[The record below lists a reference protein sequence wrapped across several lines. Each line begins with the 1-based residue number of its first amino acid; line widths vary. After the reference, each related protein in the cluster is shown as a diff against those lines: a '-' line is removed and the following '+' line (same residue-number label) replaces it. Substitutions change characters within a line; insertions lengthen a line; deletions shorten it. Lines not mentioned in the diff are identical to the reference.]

1 MDYEQDYLT
10 GLWTRQAMYAYYQSL
25 EPGSRIHFMFL
36 DVDNFKIVNDIYGHS
51 EGDALLVN
59 IAGIL
64 RRGAPAAHAVRM
76 GGDEFVLIFPEETS
90 REELCRIAAGII
102 ERVQSKEGAEQILTN
117 ISMSIGILYDEK
129 VGMTLE
135 ETLLKSDMA
144 MYHAKDNGK
153 GQYVVFSDIA
163 DIVLGELDMEK
174 KQQQALAN
182 QEFEVRYA
190 PIVMAQTPRL
200 YMAQAYVVWNM
211 ADGRCRGQEE
221 FLPLFNKN
229 GFIAELNAWVIEKVF
244 QDIAASRKKKV
255 CLDRVGVRI
264 SRLQL
269 LKGNLLP
276 WLEKLLHDY
285 KVKAEEIELEIDE
298 SAFTRGKEEM
308 FASIKALHKCGFRI
322 SLTGVGA
329 DFASLRYWD
338 MLPIDTLKF
347 QREYLQHALKSYKGR
362 RIMKTLMAVGR
373 ELKMDIAADGVIS
386 REDIMYLIEC
396 GCNAVGGEY
405 FSEPLNME
413 GFQQYVKAN
422 LRTEM
427 LVVEFPF
434 WTDFAAVDSTKRAIP
449 SGNGIHLTEGI
460 STNWGGV
467 LFDGGE
473 VRENVLELPPELLAS
488 DSYTVCM
495 WIKPLELSG
504 WSSVLYARYSNGFM
518 SLVPYTADRSSVY
531 RVHQDNFVNYFHDI
545 LIRMVQRNKW
555 SFLCM
560 TYDAVTGMGRL
571 YLNGRLA
578 GVAEDIPQLPACRE
592 ILLGGDPF
600 QQSFHGYVSGL
611 IFCDSVMT
619 ETEIG
624 DLYHDF
630 CNDPGFVGDVEKFW
644 MDEDKSAPFG

>member
-1 MDYEQDYLT
+1 MEYEQDYLT
-10 GLWTRQAMYAYYQSL
+10 GLWTRQAMYTYYQSL

-36 DVDNFKIVNDIYGHS
+36 DVDNFKIVNDIYGHN

-64 RRGAPAAHAVRM
+64 RKNAPMAHGIRM
-76 GGDEFVLIFPEETS
+76 GGDEFVLIFPGETS
-90 REELCRIAAGII
+90 REALCGIAADII
-102 ERVQSKEGAEQILTN
+102 ARVQSKEGAEHILTN
-117 ISMSIGILYDEK
+117 VSMSIGILYDEK
-129 VGMTLE
+129 VEETLE
-135 ETLLKSDMA
+135 DTLLKSDMA

-153 GQYVVFSDIA
+153 GRYVVFNDIA
-163 DIVLGELDMEK
+163 EIVLGELEMEK
-174 KQQQALAN
+174 KQQQALSN
-182 QEFEVRYA
+182 REFEVRYT

-221 FLPLFNKN
+221 FLPLFVKN
-229 GFIAELNAWVIEKVF
+229 GFATELNAWVIERVL
-244 QDIAASRKKKV
+244 QDIAASKGKKGSPDK
-255 CLDRVGVRI
+255 VGVRI

-269 LKGNLLP
+269 LNGSFLP
-276 WLEKLLHDY
+276 WLEGLMHDY
-285 KVKAEEIELEIDE
+285 RVKAEELELEIDE

-308 FASIKALHKCGFRI
+308 FANIRALHKSGFRI
-322 SLTGVGA
+322 SITGVGR

-347 QREYLQHALKSYKGR
+347 QREYLQHALRNPKGR

-373 ELKMDIAADGVIS
+373 EMKMDIVADGVTS

-405 FSEPLNME
+405 FSRPL
-413 GFQQYVKAN
+413 GASDFLDYVRKN

-427 LVVEFPF
+427 RVTEFPF
-434 WTDFAAVDSTKRAIP
+434 WTDYAAVDSSMQAAP
-449 SGNGIHLTEGI
+449 SGTGVHLAEGI
-460 STNWGGV
+460 SANWGGV

-473 VRENVLELPPELLAS
+473 VRENVLKLPSDLLAS
-488 DSYTVCM
+488 DSYTICLWM
-495 WIKPLELSG
+495 KPLELNG
-504 WSSVLYARYSNGFM
+504 WSSVLYARYNSGFM
-518 SLVPYTADRSSVY
+518 SLVPYTPDRSSVY
-531 RVHQDNFVNYFHDI
+531 RVHQDDFVNQFHDI

-555 SFLCM
+555 SFLCV
-560 TYDAVTGMGRL
+560 TFDAVTGVGRL

-578 GVAEDIPQLPACRE
+578 GEAEDIPQLPACKE

-600 QQSFHGYVSGL
+600 QQSFRGYVSGL

-619 ETEIG
+619 ETEIK
-624 DLYHDF
+624 DLYQDF
-630 CNDPGFVGDVEKFW
+630 CKDPGFAGDVEKF
-644 MDEDKSAPFG
+644 

>member
-1 MDYEQDYLT
+1 MEYEQDYLT
-10 GLWTRQAMYAYYQSL
+10 GLWTRQAMYTYYQSL

-36 DVDNFKIVNDIYGHS
+36 DVDNFKIVNDIYGHN

-64 RRGAPAAHAVRM
+64 RKNAPMAHGIRM
-76 GGDEFVLIFPEETS
+76 GGDEFVLIFPGETS
-90 REELCRIAAGII
+90 REALCGIAADII
-102 ERVQSKEGAEQILTN
+102 ARVQSKEGAEHILTN
-117 ISMSIGILYDEK
+117 VSMSIGILYDEK
-129 VGMTLE
+129 VEETLE
-135 ETLLKSDMA
+135 DTLLKSDMA

-153 GQYVVFSDIA
+153 GRYVVFNDIA
-163 DIVLGELDMEK
+163 EIVLGELEMEK
-174 KQQQALAN
+174 RQQQALSN
-182 QEFEVRYA
+182 REFEVRYT

-221 FLPLFNKN
+221 FLPLFVKN
-229 GFIAELNAWVIEKVF
+229 GFATELNAWVIERVL
-244 QDIAASRKKKV
+244 QDIAASKGKKGSPDK
-255 CLDRVGVRI
+255 VGVRI

-269 LKGNLLP
+269 LNGSFLP
-276 WLEKLLHDY
+276 WLEGLMHDY
-285 KVKAEEIELEIDE
+285 RVKAEELELEIDE

-308 FASIKALHKCGFRI
+308 FANIRALHKSGFRI
-322 SLTGVGA
+322 SITGVGL

-347 QREYLQHALKSYKGR
+347 QREYLQHALRNPKGR

-373 ELKMDIAADGVIS
+373 EMKMDIVADGVTS

-405 FSEPLNME
+405 FSRPL
-413 GFQQYVKAN
+413 GASDFLDYVRKN

-427 LVVEFPF
+427 RVTEFPF
-434 WTDFAAVDSTKRAIP
+434 WTDYAAVDSSMQAAP
-449 SGNGIHLTEGI
+449 SGTGVHLAEGI
-460 STNWGGV
+460 SANWGGV

-473 VRENVLELPPELLAS
+473 VRENVLKLPSDLLAS
-488 DSYTVCM
+488 DSYTICLWM
-495 WIKPLELSG
+495 KPLELNG
-504 WSSVLYARYSNGFM
+504 WSSVLYARYNSGFM
-518 SLVPYTADRSSVY
+518 SLVPYTPDRSSVY
-531 RVHQDNFVNYFHDI
+531 RVHQDDFVNQFHDI

-555 SFLCM
+555 SFLCV
-560 TYDAVTGMGRL
+560 TFDAVTGVGRL

-578 GVAEDIPQLPACRE
+578 GEAEDIPQLPACKE

-600 QQSFHGYVSGL
+600 QQSFRGYVSGL

-619 ETEIG
+619 ETEIK
-624 DLYHDF
+624 DLYQDF
-630 CNDPGFVGDVEKFW
+630 CKDPGFAGDVEKF
-644 MDEDKSAPFG
+644 

>member
-1 MDYEQDYLT
+1 MEYEQDYLT
-10 GLWTRQAMYAYYQSL
+10 GLWTRQAMYTYYQSL

-36 DVDNFKIVNDIYGHS
+36 DVDNFKIVNDIYGHN

-64 RRGAPAAHAVRM
+64 RKNAPMAHGIRM
-76 GGDEFVLIFPEETS
+76 GGDEFVLIFPGETS
-90 REELCRIAAGII
+90 REALCGIAADII
-102 ERVQSKEGAEQILTN
+102 ARVQSKEGAEHILTN
-117 ISMSIGILYDEK
+117 VSMSIGILYDEK
-129 VGMTLE
+129 VEETLE
-135 ETLLKSDMA
+135 DTLLKSDMA

-153 GQYVVFSDIA
+153 GRYVVFNDIA
-163 DIVLGELDMEK
+163 EIVLGELEMEK
-174 KQQQALAN
+174 RQQQALSN
-182 QEFEVRYA
+182 REFEVRYT

-221 FLPLFNKN
+221 FLPLFVKN
-229 GFIAELNAWVIEKVF
+229 GFATELNAWVIERVL
-244 QDIAASRKKKV
+244 QDIAASKGKKGSPDK
-255 CLDRVGVRI
+255 VGVRI

-269 LKGNLLP
+269 LNGSFLP
-276 WLEKLLHDY
+276 WLEGLMHDY
-285 KVKAEEIELEIDE
+285 RVKAEELELEIDE

-308 FASIKALHKCGFRI
+308 FANIRALHKSGFRI
-322 SLTGVGA
+322 SITGVGL

-347 QREYLQHALKSYKGR
+347 QREYLQHALRNPKGR

-373 ELKMDIAADGVIS
+373 EMKMDIVADGVTS

-405 FSEPLNME
+405 FSRPL
-413 GFQQYVKAN
+413 GASDFLDYVRKN

-427 LVVEFPF
+427 RVTEFPF
-434 WTDFAAVDSTKRAIP
+434 WTDYAAVDSSMQAAP
-449 SGNGIHLTEGI
+449 SGTGVHLAEGI
-460 STNWGGV
+460 GANWGGV

-473 VRENVLELPPELLAS
+473 VRENVLKLPSDLLSS
-488 DSYTVCM
+488 DSYTICLWM
-495 WIKPLELSG
+495 KPLELNG
-504 WSSVLYARYSNGFM
+504 WSSVLYARYNSGFM
-518 SLVPYTADRSSVY
+518 SLVPYTPERSSVY
-531 RVHQDNFVNYFHDI
+531 RVHQDDFVNQFHDI

-555 SFLCM
+555 SFLCV
-560 TYDAVTGMGRL
+560 TFDAVTGVGRL

-578 GVAEDIPQLPACRE
+578 GEAEDIPQLPACKE

-600 QQSFHGYVSGL
+600 QQSFRGYVSGL

-619 ETEIG
+619 ETEIK
-624 DLYHDF
+624 DLYQDF
-630 CNDPGFVGDVEKFW
+630 CKDPGFAGDVEKF
-644 MDEDKSAPFG
+644 

>member
-1 MDYEQDYLT
+1 MEYEQDYLT
-10 GLWTRQAMYAYYQSL
+10 GLWTRQAMYTYYQSL

-36 DVDNFKIVNDIYGHS
+36 DVDNFKIVNDIYGHN

-64 RRGAPAAHAVRM
+64 RKNAPMAHGIRM
-76 GGDEFVLIFPEETS
+76 GGDEFVLIFPGETS
-90 REELCRIAAGII
+90 REALCGIAADII
-102 ERVQSKEGAEQILTN
+102 ARVQSKEGAEHILTN
-117 ISMSIGILYDEK
+117 VSMSIGILYDEK
-129 VGMTLE
+129 VEETLE
-135 ETLLKSDMA
+135 DTLLKSDMA

-153 GQYVVFSDIA
+153 GRYVVFNDIA
-163 DIVLGELDMEK
+163 EIVLGELEMEK
-174 KQQQALAN
+174 RQQQALSN
-182 QEFEVRYA
+182 REFEVRYT

-221 FLPLFNKN
+221 VLPLFVKN
-229 GFIAELNAWVIEKVF
+229 GFATELNAWVIERVL
-244 QDIAASRKKKV
+244 QDIAASKGKKGSPDK
-255 CLDRVGVRI
+255 VGVRI

-269 LKGNLLP
+269 LNGSFLP
-276 WLEKLLHDY
+276 WLEGLMHDY
-285 KVKAEEIELEIDE
+285 RVKAEELELEIDE

-308 FASIKALHKCGFRI
+308 FANIRALHKSGFRI
-322 SLTGVGA
+322 SITGVGR

-347 QREYLQHALKSYKGR
+347 QREYLQHALRNPKGR

-373 ELKMDIAADGVIS
+373 EMKMDIVADGVTS

-405 FSEPLNME
+405 FSRPL
-413 GFQQYVKAN
+413 GASDFLDYVRKN

-427 LVVEFPF
+427 RVTEFPF
-434 WTDFAAVDSTKRAIP
+434 WTDYAAVDSSMQAAP
-449 SGNGIHLTEGI
+449 SGTGVHLAEGI
-460 STNWGGV
+460 SANWGGV

-473 VRENVLELPPELLAS
+473 VRENVLKLPSDLLSS
-488 DSYTVCM
+488 DSYTICLWM
-495 WIKPLELSG
+495 KPLELNG
-504 WSSVLYARYSNGFM
+504 WSSVLYARYNSGFM
-518 SLVPYTADRSSVY
+518 SLVPYTPGRSSVY
-531 RVHQDNFVNYFHDI
+531 RVHQDDFVNQFHDI

-555 SFLCM
+555 SFLCV
-560 TYDAVTGMGRL
+560 TFDAVTGVGRL

-578 GVAEDIPQLPACRE
+578 GEAEDIPQLPACKE

-600 QQSFHGYVSGL
+600 QQSFRGYVSGL

-619 ETEIG
+619 EAEIK
-624 DLYHDF
+624 DLYQDF
-630 CNDPGFVGDVEKFW
+630 CKDPGFAGDVEKF
-644 MDEDKSAPFG
+644 